1 MKTEKTGNASSP
13 VTLSVVATLYNSAPY
28 IEEFY
33 RRVLAQIQALQVDYE
48 VVFVDDGSP
57 DNALEVAVAVSRRD
71 PNVKV
76 VELSKNFGHHR
87 AMMTGLSQTRG
98 HLVFLIDVDLE
109 EPPEILG
116 EFHRQLTEKS
126 VDIVY
131 GVQQVRHGPWYQ
143 RVSGEAFYSL
153 YNLLSTNVI
162 PRNQLRARL
171 MTRRYLD
178 ALLQHKEQLFMIEIL
193 CNLTGF
199 KQIAF
204 PMNKTGY
211 KGVTSYTLARRI
223 RLFINGITMSSNRP
237 LIFIG
242 YIGALIVLLAI
253 VFTLFVLIEYALG
266 VASPDGW
273 TSLIIST
280 WFLGGLTIFSLGI
293 IATYLS
299 VMFEEIKARP
309 YSIIAKIHQ
318 LSGQSG
324 VEQAQNLPGHE
335 RRDLEPRVL
344 DSRTTETN

>member
-1 MKTEKTGNASSP
+1 MT
-13 VTLSVVATLYNSAPY
+13 VSVVTTLYNSAPY
-28 IEEFY
+28 IDEFY
-33 RRVLAQIQALQVDYE
+33 RRVLSQIRTLGLDYE

-57 DNALEVAVAVSRRD
+57 DNALDVALEISRRD
-71 PNVKV
+71 PKVSV
-76 VELSKNFGHHR
+76 VELSKNFGHHK
-87 AMMTGLSQTRG
+87 AMMTGLAQTRG
-98 HLVFLIDVDLE
+98 DLVFLIDVDLE

-116 EFHRQLTEKS
+116 DFYRTLAEKS
-126 VDIVY
+126 VDIVF
-131 GVQQVRHGPWYQ
+131 GVQQQRHGPWYQ

-153 YNLLSTNVI
+153 YNLLSTNVV

-171 MTRRYLD
+171 MTRRYVD
-178 ALLQHKEQLFMIEIL
+178 ALLRHKEQLFMIEIL
-193 CNLTGF
+193 CNLNGF

-223 RLFINGITMSSNRP
+223 RLFVAGITMSSNRP

-242 YIGALIVLLAI
+242 YVGALIIAI
-253 VFTLFVLIEYALG
+253 AFFYTLFVLVIYALG

-299 VMFEEIKARP
+299 VMFEEVKGRP
-309 YSIIAKIHQ
+309 YSIIAKIHRASAASTEKE
-318 LSGQSG
+318 LPPSEAP
-324 VEQAQNLPGHE
+324 VESFQNG
-335 RRDLEPRVL
+335 R
-344 DSRTTETN
+344 

>member
-1 MKTEKTGNASSP
+1 MTI
-13 VTLSVVATLYNSAPY
+13 SVVTTLYNSAPY

-33 RRVLAQIQALQVDYE
+33 RRVLTQIQGLQIDYE
-48 VVFVDDGSP
+48 IVFVDDGSP
-57 DNALEVAVAVSRRD
+57 DNALEVAANISKRD
-71 PNVKV
+71 PHVSV
-76 VELSKNFGHHR
+76 LELSKNFGHHR
-87 AMMTGLSQTRG
+87 AMMTGLGQARG
-98 HLVFLIDVDLE
+98 DLVFLIDVDLE

-116 EFHRQLTEKS
+116 EFYRELTTKS
-126 VDIVY
+126 VDIVF
-131 GVQQVRHGPWYQ
+131 GVQQQRHGPWYQ

-153 YNLLSTNVI
+153 FNLLSTTVV

-171 MTRRYLD
+171 MTRRYVD
-178 ALLQHKEQLFMIEIL
+178 ALLRHREQLFMIEIL

-199 KQIAF
+199 KQIAY

-211 KGVTSYTLARRI
+211 KGITSYTLARRI

-242 YIGALIVLLAI
+242 YIGAIIVGFALIY
-253 VFTLFVLIEYALG
+253 TLFVLILYALG
-266 VASPDGW
+266 VANPDGW

-309 YSIIAKIHQ
+309 YSIIAKVHRGTDD
-318 LSGQSG
+318 SGKE
-324 VEQAQNLPGHE
+324 VPVAKPP
-335 RRDLEPRVL
+335 LEVIEHGSP
-344 DSRTTETN
+344 TH

>member
-1 MKTEKTGNASSP
+1 MI
-13 VTLSVVATLYNSAPY
+13 LSVVTTLYSSAPY

-33 RRVLAQIQALQVDYE
+33 RRILAQIQALPVDYE
-48 VVFVDDGSP
+48 IVFVDDGSP
-57 DNALEVAVAVSRRD
+57 DNALNVALEVVNRD
-71 PNVKV
+71 PRVSV
-76 VELSKNFGHHR
+76 VELSKNFGHHK
-87 AMMTGLSQTRG
+87 AMMTGLSQARG
-98 HLVFLIDVDLE
+98 DLVFLIDVDLE

-116 EFHRQLTEKS
+116 EFYRQLTEKS
-126 VDIVY
+126 VDIVF
-131 GVQQVRHGPWYQ
+131 GVQQERHGTWFQ
-143 RVSGEAFYSL
+143 RVSGEAFYHL

-171 MTRRYLD
+171 MTRRYVD
-178 ALLQHKEQLFMIEIL
+178 ALLRHREQLFMIEIL

-211 KGVTSYTLARRI
+211 KGITTYTLARRI

-242 YIGALIVLLAI
+242 YIGAIIVCLAA
-253 VFTLFVLIEYALG
+253 VYSLFVLIQYLLG
-266 VASPDGW
+266 IATPDGW

-309 YSIIAKIHQ
+309 YSIIAKVHRASEASKE
-318 LSGQSG
+318 LSA
-324 VEQAQNLPGHE
+324 VN
-335 RRDLEPRVL
+335 R
-344 DSRTTETN
+344 